1 MRPHRGPF
9 NRDLKVHSMRL
20 SHLEVVG
27 FKSFSSKLKVE
38 FSDGITALVGPNG
51 CGKSNIVD
59 AIRWALGE
67 HRATS
72 LRGNRMEDVIFNG
85 TATRKPLGMAEVSLT
100 IDNNDQKLPIEY
112 SEVTITRRYF
122 RSGDSEYFINK
133 VPCRLKDIKDLLL
146 DTGMGAHAYSI
157 IEQGMVDSIVNGS
170 TIDRRQLIEEAAGIN
185 KYKTRRRLAQRKLES
200 TEHDLV
206 RIADLLEEVERSSGS
221 LRRQVWKYER
231 HQRLTQ
237 DIQDIEILIA
247 YHDFMTLRQQTE
259 PVRAKILE
267 QTRQK
272 EMISTR
278 IHTVDA
284 NIEKQ
289 QLEMTEKERTLQERH
304 AVFNEVDNSIRTL
317 NEQVLVNRERRSG
330 LEQRVKTAEKDVEQ
344 SQTELTHVTE
354 QKKQALDDQQKVME
368 ALEQARKSF
377 QEKDGEAQSFA
388 DQITQNKESTRVL
401 QSRHFMLI
409 QQQTEKQVEVK
420 SLESRIDGLRNR
432 QYDVG
437 QAHEKIAADLVEID
451 KKLKISS
458 KDLHRA
464 VQQVK
469 ENTAIKTSVDGDLQ
483 DKQQCRETER
493 EHLST
498 VNTHLAAR
506 EREHSLLVQMHQ
518 QYEGYEQGIKALM
531 TDGPSIKGLRG
542 TLAEHITVDERYAA
556 VIEAFLGDILQY
568 VVAGTTDDAQQGIQ
582 YLQDNQAG
590 TVSFL
595 LLDRMNEQPESSNTL
610 PSTDK
615 GIIGRAI
622 DYVETA
628 EELDSAAAYLLS
640 HAVLVKN
647 LDTAL
652 SLAPLF
658 NDGQGWQL
666 LALTGEHIDPAGILT
681 GGTAVEEDT
690 NLLGRTHRIE
700 NIEEEIKGLREGHKT
715 VTEKLTTLS
724 ADLNALLEDRTTTD
738 RALEKYQQDHMQIE
752 QNVRQHE
759 FQHEQLSDRE
769 RGLAQEEKTLTHQI
783 EEALAHLKDLRDEL
797 VKSARSREMAEAA
810 AQEAQEELDQLEA
823 DGQRLSNAAHE
834 ARVTLISLESRGN
847 ELRMTGEHLTRQDGR
862 LNTVFT
868 QRREE
873 ITQAAKE
880 ISELKKMLEQGEEK
894 LKTLYTNRHE
904 KELARDTV
912 MEEHRAI
919 QEQVRT
925 LQQNSQESRNALSQ
939 IQEQIHLAELEDT
952 ELDVKGHQVRSLLIE
967 KYETDPENISELPEI
982 PGLETFDAE
991 TARAMRHDQQRK
1003 VDELGPINMAAVE
1016 EYSAAKERVDFL
1028 KQQQDDLIEAK
1039 ENLEKTI
1046 VRMNRAARARF
1057 LDTFEEIRH
1066 YFMKTFQALFE
1077 GGEADLNLEEGD
1089 PLEAGI
1095 EIMARPSG
1103 KRRQSIAL
1111 LSGGET
1117 ALTAI
1122 ALLFAIYLVKPSPF
1136 CVFDEVDA
1144 PLDDA
1149 NVHRFAAALH
1159 QFSKDTQFLV
1169 ITHNKRTME
1178 AADYLYGITMDE
1190 PGMSKMVS
1198 VRLEGK
1204 RENPLTPA
1212 TTESNGSAAVEV
1224 P

>member
-1 MRPHRGPF
+1 
-9 NRDLKVHSMRL
+9 MRL

-518 QYEGYEQGIKALM
+518 QYEGYEQGI
-531 TDGPSIKGLRG
+531 
-542 TLAEHITVDERYAA
+542 
-556 VIEAFLGDILQY
+556 
-568 VVAGTTDDAQQGIQ
+568 
-582 YLQDNQAG
+582 
-590 TVSFL
+590 
-595 LLDRMNEQPESSNTL
+595 
-610 PSTDK
+610 
-615 GIIGRAI
+615 
-622 DYVETA
+622 
-628 EELDSAAAYLLS
+628 
-640 HAVLVKN
+640 
-647 LDTAL
+647 
-652 SLAPLF
+652 
-658 NDGQGWQL
+658 
-666 LALTGEHIDPAGILT
+666 
-681 GGTAVEEDT
+681 
-690 NLLGRTHRIE
+690 
-700 NIEEEIKGLREGHKT
+700 
-715 VTEKLTTLS
+715 
-724 ADLNALLEDRTTTD
+724 
-738 RALEKYQQDHMQIE
+738 
-752 QNVRQHE
+752 
-759 FQHEQLSDRE
+759 
-769 RGLAQEEKTLTHQI
+769 
-783 EEALAHLKDLRDEL
+783 
-797 VKSARSREMAEAA
+797 
-810 AQEAQEELDQLEA
+810 
-823 DGQRLSNAAHE
+823 
-834 ARVTLISLESRGN
+834 
-847 ELRMTGEHLTRQDGR
+847 
-862 LNTVFT
+862 
-868 QRREE
+868 
-873 ITQAAKE
+873 
-880 ISELKKMLEQGEEK
+880 
-894 LKTLYTNRHE
+894 
-904 KELARDTV
+904 
-912 MEEHRAI
+912 
-919 QEQVRT
+919 
-925 LQQNSQESRNALSQ
+925 
-939 IQEQIHLAELEDT
+939 
-952 ELDVKGHQVRSLLIE
+952 
-967 KYETDPENISELPEI
+967 
-982 PGLETFDAE
+982 
-991 TARAMRHDQQRK
+991 
-1003 VDELGPINMAAVE
+1003 
-1016 EYSAAKERVDFL
+1016 
-1028 KQQQDDLIEAK
+1028 
-1039 ENLEKTI
+1039 
-1046 VRMNRAARARF
+1046 
-1057 LDTFEEIRH
+1057 
-1066 YFMKTFQALFE
+1066 
-1077 GGEADLNLEEGD
+1077 
-1089 PLEAGI
+1089 
-1095 EIMARPSG
+1095 
-1103 KRRQSIAL
+1103 
-1111 LSGGET
+1111 
-1117 ALTAI
+1117 
-1122 ALLFAIYLVKPSPF
+1122 
-1136 CVFDEVDA
+1136 
-1144 PLDDA
+1144 
-1149 NVHRFAAALH
+1149 
-1159 QFSKDTQFLV
+1159 
-1169 ITHNKRTME
+1169 
-1178 AADYLYGITMDE
+1178 
-1190 PGMSKMVS
+1190 
-1198 VRLEGK
+1198 
-1204 RENPLTPA
+1204 
-1212 TTESNGSAAVEV
+1212 
-1224 P
+1224 